1 VFNPIAFI
9 ACAYFRV
16 YSYILR
22 ILHFD
27 RFFQDHLDLI
37 NSHNYHEEQSRNHEL
52 NTQLVEDCLLRS
64 TQHIQALSKE
74 LKKTKQEWTDV
85 CEELEVAKELLQ
97 ETREE
102 LRLLKEDHE
111 DNAAAQRIQHQ
122 RFRDQTEARIQILR
136 TAGNQAEAQVDEFHA
151 QIQDIISNGV
161 GYIAGYEDHTIYAYA
176 NNYLPFAPD
185 NDH

>member
-1 VFNPIAFI
+1 MMVFT
-9 ACAYFRV
+9 
-16 YSYILR
+16 
-22 ILHFD
+22 
-27 RFFQDHLDLI
+27 
-37 NSHNYHEEQSRNHEL
+37 NSGTL
-52 NTQLVEDCLLRS
+52 
-64 TQHIQALSKE
+64 A
-74 LKKTKQEWTDV
+74 
-85 CEELEVAKELLQ
+85 EELEVAEELLQ

-111 DNAAAQRIQHQ
+111 DDAAAQRIQHQ
-122 RFRDQTEARIQILR
+122 RFREQTEARIQLLR

-161 GYIAGYEDHTIYAYA
+161 GYIAGYEDHTIYAYV